1 MTNNGKKLINADERG
16 DKDSLS
22 RKTRVFRN

>member
-22 RKTRVFRN
+22 RKTRVFSN